1 MVSAGCALINARR
14 CMWKYRLEL
23 TVASLV
29 LAFATQS
36 QASGVFTPP
45 RWLDNGGIASDRSPE
60 FFWALELKRLAKDFS
75 PTEKRV
81 PTVAP
86 VIDRAKDPNA
96 EEPELR
102 DLQAAQRHEAD
113 IKDYDDAIKT
123 GRIKPPDV
131 EYAKR
136 LQRGDGKE
144 GEEEFPSEFA
154 DYHRGAN
161 SYRIED
167 DGKEPAVASW
177 EALLKRPKEERHY
190 RSVWAAF
197 MLGKQAMYLQ
207 KPGGSK
213 WFQMA
218 RALAKEGFADSL
230 GLAADSYGWEAKYE
244 LDQGHLE
251 AAAELYLQQLAVGD
265 ETAVVSLKALIP
277 DREAIEGT
285 MSFND
290 APPANGTDE
299 ELKKWQEQEAPKI
312 AKKLEEAARGPY
324 LRKLVTAHILA
335 TETTDSLYGEYNEGQ
350 AQPKTRCLRWLTTL
364 EKAGV
369 KNLED
374 ADHLGW
380 VAYTA
385 GRYDEAARW
394 LKLNKTETGMSL
406 WLDAK
411 LKRRNGQIAEATPI
425 MVKAVSLIRAEAEAR
440 KTVDEYGYPIIES
453 SYQPDQSA
461 AGDLAALYLTRGEF
475 VKALTSFL
483 DGRLWD
489 DAAFVGDR
497 VLTVDELK
505 TFVDENYKATPEK
518 PKKEDDYTPLD
529 VNTKIRW
536 MLARRLVREDRY
548 DDARSYFPSKILPI
562 LDAYVSALKNAA
574 NEKQPKAKQA
584 RAWFTAGY
592 LARYDGMELMG
603 TEVEPDGFVS
613 GGDFEPGSLDTERT
627 EAARFSFEYDEAKK
641 QEVRVK
647 KPVKIYIAS
656 TAEEKKRIA
665 KSKPEHNQRFHYRYI
680 AGVLAGK
687 AATMMA
693 DGTEELADV
702 LQSAS
707 GWIRK
712 GDEKGA
718 DKFIDLLS
726 KRCGNTKIAKALKAT
741 ESIKGPWTQEE
752 TAARKIRNGIKD
764 ENP

>member
-1 MVSAGCALINARR
+1 
-14 CMWKYRLEL
+14 MWKSRLEL
-23 TVASLV
+23 TVAGLV
-29 LAFATQS
+29 LAFATQT

-60 FFWALELKRLAKDFS
+60 FFWVLELMRLAKGFS

-96 EEPELR
+96 EEPALH
-102 DLQAAQRHEAD
+102 DLQVNQRLEAEA
-113 IKDYDDAIKT
+113 KDYDDAIKT
-123 GRIKPPDV
+123 GRIKPPDG
-131 EYAKR
+131 EFAKR
-136 LQRGDGKE
+136 LNRGEGKE
-144 GEEEFPSEFA
+144 GEVEFPSEFA
-154 DYHRGAN
+154 DYHRGAAV
-161 SYRIED
+161 YRQEED
-167 DGKEPAVASW
+167 ANAPAVAIW

-197 MLGKQAMYLQ
+197 MLGKQALYM
-207 KPGGSK
+207 KRPEAPK
-213 WFQMA
+213 WFQMT
-218 RALAKEGFADSL
+218 RTLAKEGFADSI
-230 GLAADSYGWEAKYE
+230 GLAADSYGWEAKSE
-244 LDQGHLE
+244 LEQGHLE
-251 AAAELYLQQLAVGD
+251 AAAELYLQQLAIGD
-265 ETAVVSLKALIP
+265 ESAIVSLKALIP
-277 DREAIEGT
+277 DRDGIEGT
-285 MSFND
+285 MNFNEV
-290 APPANGTDE
+290 PPANGTDE
-299 ELKKWQEQEAPKI
+299 ELKKWHEQQAPKI
-312 AKKLEEAARGPY
+312 QKSLLEAARGPY
-324 LRKLVTAHILA
+324 LRRLVTAHILA
-335 TETTDSLYGEYNEGQ
+335 TETTDSLYGEYNDGG

-369 KNLED
+369 KDLED

-394 LKLNKTETGMSL
+394 LKLNKVETGTAL
-406 WLDAK
+406 WLEAK
-411 LKRRNGQIAEATPI
+411 LKRRAGQIAEATPI
-425 MVKAVSLIRAEAEAR
+425 MVKAVDLIRAEAATR
-440 KTVDEYGYPIIES
+440 KTMDDYGYPIIES

-475 VKALTSFL
+475 TKALTAFL

-505 TFVDENYKATPEK
+505 SFVDEHHPATPEK
-518 PKKEDDYTPLD
+518 PKKDDDYTPLD
-529 VNTKIRW
+529 MNTKIRW

-548 DDARSYFPSKILPI
+548 DDARAYFPSKMLPI
-562 LDAYVSALKNAA
+562 FEAYVVALKVAT
-574 NEKQPKAKQA
+574 NEKTPKAKQA
-584 RAWFTAGY
+584 RAWFTAAY

-603 TEVEPDGFVS
+603 TEEEPDGFVS

-627 EAARFSFEYDEAKK
+627 EAAHFSLEYDEAKK

-656 TAEEKKRIA
+656 TAEEKKRIT

-687 AATMMA
+687 AAAMMP

-718 DKFIDLLS
+718 DKYIDLLS
-726 KRCGNTKIAKALKAT
+726 RRCGNTKIAKALKT
-741 ESIKGPWTQEE
+741 EGVKGPWTLEE
-752 TAARKIRNGIKD
+752 TAARKVRNGIKD